1 VSVGVKDIS
10 ASDLMLLSL
19 KDDQV
24 RAKAG
29 RDDAKRF
36 SEAFHAPDHPLGGG
50 EWPPSQ
56 LLDLK
61 N

>member
-1 VSVGVKDIS
+1 MSLGVKDIS

-29 RDDAKRF
+29 RDDAKHF

-50 EWPPSQ
+50 EWPPSIT
-56 LLDLK
+56 
-61 N
+61 